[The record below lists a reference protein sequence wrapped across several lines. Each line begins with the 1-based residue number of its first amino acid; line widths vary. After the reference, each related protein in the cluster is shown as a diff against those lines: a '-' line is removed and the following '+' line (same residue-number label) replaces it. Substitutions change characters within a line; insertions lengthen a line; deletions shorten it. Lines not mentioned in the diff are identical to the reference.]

1 MHSSGIKTER
11 GQGECTM
18 AELFLV
24 KKNNFTTT
32 AETIKCSDIKTD
44 LVTKNKLIKG
54 GSTSDSITV

>member
-1 MHSSGIKTER
+1 
-11 GQGECTM
+11 M

-54 GSTSDSITV
+54 GFTSDSITV